1 MTDSPVGAPSE
12 SLADHPAADCRDRE
26 HDRAFEE
33 SCRGFISLRPP
44 AATTARHGLS
54 WPLLAGSVTFL
65 LLFTCSALLND
76 GDTYMHIAT
85 GRWIFDHGA
94 VPASDPFSHTL
105 RGAQWTAH
113 EWLAQLFFAAAYAAA
128 GWSGVVSLTATAYAI
143 ALALLTRYL
152 LRHLEPIRALLFV
165 AMAASLAAPH
175 MLARPHALVA
185 PLLVLWCI
193 SLLRARETQRAPP
206 LWLSL
211 AVVLWANLH
220 GSFPLA
226 LVLGAV
232 FAAEGT
238 LATTG
243 EARWQAARTWGIFL
257 IAAFAAS
264 LLTPQGVD
272 GWRFVGDL
280 HRLSFSLS
288 RIGEWRAPD
297 FQQLQPLEIW
307 LLLATA
313 LVLLRGLRLPPLRIA
328 LLLGLLHLALQHA
341 RHGELLG
348 LLAPIIVAEPFGAQS
363 AATDG
368 DTGQAS
374 ELDRRFAALAQPAS
388 GAATA
393 LVLTALA
400 AAAFAV
406 IRVDTLRPAP
416 AASPVTALQAVRAA
430 APAGPVFNA
439 YEFGGYLIFSGVA
452 PYIDGRAD
460 LYGDEFV
467 MGFSRAA
474 TLSPP
479 ELLPRLLEHHQIGW
493 TLLQPDLPAVA
504 LLDQLPGWRRLYA
517 DGTAV
522 VHVRR

>member
-12 SLADHPAADCRDRE
+12 SLADHPPAAHRDRK
-26 HDRAFEE
+26 HGHVFEE
-33 SCRGFISLRPP
+33 TRGFISLQAL
-44 AATTARHGLS
+44 AATTGRRGLS
-54 WPLLAGSVTFL
+54 WPLLVGAATFL

-85 GRWIFDHGA
+85 GLWIFDHGA
-94 VPASDPFSHTL
+94 IPVSDPFSHTL
-105 RGAQWTAH
+105 RGAPWTAH
-113 EWLAQLFFAAAYAAA
+113 EWLAQLLFAAAFAGA
-128 GWSGVVSLTATAYAI
+128 GWSGVVSLTAAAYAI

-185 PLLVLWCI
+185 PMLVLWGV
-193 SLLRARETQRAPP
+193 SLLRARETERAPS

-211 AVVLWANLH
+211 TVVLWANLH

-226 LVLGAV
+226 LVLAAV
-232 FAAEGT
+232 FAAEGA
-238 LATTG
+238 LAASG
-243 EARWQAARTWGIFL
+243 VARRHAARTWGIFL
-257 IAAFAAS
+257 VAAFAAS
-264 LLTPQGVD
+264 LLTPQGLD
-272 GWRFVGDL
+272 GWRFVADL

-288 RIGEWRAPD
+288 RIGEWRSPD
-297 FQQLQPLEIW
+297 FQQLQPLEIC
-307 LLLATA
+307 LLIGAV
-313 LVLLRGLRLPPLRIA
+313 LVLVRGLRLPSLRIA
-328 LLLGLLHLALQHA
+328 LLLGLLHLALQHV

-348 LLAPIIVAEPFGAQS
+348 LLAPIIVAQPFAAQW
-363 AATDG
+363 AAAEG
-368 DTGQAS
+368 GTGQAS
-374 ELDRRFAALAQPAS
+374 GLDRHFAALARPA
-388 GAATA
+388 GRGATA
-393 LVLTALA
+393 LVLAALA

-406 IRVDTLRPAP
+406 LCADTLRPSSAATP
-416 AASPVTALQAVRAA
+416 AAALRAVRAA

-460 LYGDEFV
+460 LYGDDFV

-474 TLSPP
+474 TLSTPD
-479 ELLPRLLEHHQIGW
+479 LLPSLLERHHIGW

-522 VHVRR
+522 VHVRQ